1 MAFSGMEIASTQM
14 FNHSGVDMTKSANT
28 IPQAARGGI
37 VKVELLDI
45 LQAIITAGGGLLAIH
60 LILDEA
66 KTMTDIRTRYI
77 QWQTDKRAVS
87 SK

>member
-1 MAFSGMEIASTQM
+1 
-14 FNHSGVDMTKSANT
+14 MTKSANT